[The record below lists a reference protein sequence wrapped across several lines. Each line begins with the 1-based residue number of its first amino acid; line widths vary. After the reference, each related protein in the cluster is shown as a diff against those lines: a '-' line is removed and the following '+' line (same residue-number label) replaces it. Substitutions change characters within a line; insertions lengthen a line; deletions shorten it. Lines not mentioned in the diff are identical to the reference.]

1 MVQKRICR
9 DADQHLRLRFKQD
22 RLLIK
27 IFYVLF
33 SISVV
38 ISTVQWLFYGNN
50 LSLAYFLFILVQI
63 LMAMFF
69 LMGIIA
75 YVMRYRRGYFRS
87 LSTAAGAVLL
97 CLVLAA
103 ILVELDRYGYG
114 VRFIFQPTIGNDA
127 ALLSIGNVFLMI
139 SANLLWAY
147 LVCFGVIAVTCAF
160 LRRDIPRLLAFI
172 GHMDVTVRS
181 WKNRIVVTAFSIPTI
196 IDIKRVEIGPVPT
209 SQTFPYD
216 NLKRNFL
223 LIMYFA
229 ILIPSYILLNPL
241 FLQQSGTVDL
251 VSLAIGT
258 SLFIPVTIFP
268 FSSVIDSKARAVNQ
282 GRDFELGKG
291 FRRSIMGLLG
301 WSTLILLFLLT
312 VQMRS
317 IGEIAAMYVF
327 YLLVAVCIAMLYIY
341 IYYNYFQNDLVNDI
355 VKIFSKLD

>member
-9 DADQHLRLRFKQD
+9 DADQHLRLRFRQD

-27 IFYVLF
+27 IFYVLL
-33 SISVV
+33 SISVI
-38 ISTVQWLFYGNN
+38 ISTIQLLFYGDSP
-50 LSLAYFLFILVQI
+50 SLAYFLFILVQI

-69 LMGIIA
+69 LIGIIA
-75 YVMRYRRGYFRS
+75 YIMRFSRGYFRS
-87 LSTAAGAVLL
+87 LRTAAGAALL
-97 CLVLAA
+97 CILLAA
-103 ILVELDRYGYG
+103 VLVELDRYGYG
-114 VRFIFQPTIGNDA
+114 VRFIFQPTMGDGA
-127 ALLSIGNVFLMI
+127 ALFNIWSVFLTI

-172 GHMDVTVRS
+172 GHMDVTVKSLR
-181 WKNRIVVTAFSIPTI
+181 NRIVITAFSIPTI
-196 IDIKRVEIGPVPT
+196 IDIKRVDIGPVPA

-229 ILIPSYILLNPL
+229 VLIPSYILLNPL

-258 SLFIPVTIFP
+258 SLFIPVAIFP

-282 GRDFELGKG
+282 GRDFELGMG
-291 FRRSIMGLLG
+291 FRRTVMGLLG

-317 IGEIAAMYVF
+317 LGEIAAMYIF
-327 YLLVAVCIAMLYIY
+327 YLLVAVCIALIYIY